1 MYSNCIT
8 WTADEEEEA
17 LVDITPGSRGVY
29 IRAYLRCRNMQF
41 WRTTCK
47 YRRVIGQ
54 QYTRGIQSL
63 ISRCQRPRYSEF
75 FDGIPW
81 RRRVNYR

>member
-1 MYSNCIT
+1 MKVFDKYKGI
-8 WTADEEEEA
+8 A
-17 LVDITPGSRGVY
+17 LHERRIKKRNHQYWISRR

-41 WRTTCK
+41 WHTTCK

-75 FDGIPW
+75 FDGIP
-81 RRRVNYR
+81 